1 MSQKRYSRAIF
12 DSAIDLMVNVTSWSK
27 CSFSQS
33 IVIHFFVGYSRN
45 ALCALNLISMFFYY
59 HCVDTS
65 AGWLLVSEGI
75 IRPVVGATAR
85 TWSIRYIYYW
95 NLQFINNVNINHM
108 AKSCSLFYSWD
119 MNIHDVVEPR
129 DISFQQHWDEYYF
142 LRKKTIA

>member
-1 MSQKRYSRAIF
+1 MSQKRYSRTIF

-45 ALCALNLISMFFYY
+45 ALCALNLISMFFYC

-75 IRPVVGATAR
+75 IRPVVVASAR
-85 TWSIRYIYYW
+85 TWLIRYIYYW
-95 NLQFINNVNINHM
+95 YLQFINNVNINHM
-108 AKSCSLFYSWD
+108 AKTCSLFYSWD
-119 MNIHDVVEPR
+119 MNIHDVVEATLGW
-129 DISFQQHWDEYYF
+129 ILFF
-142 LRKKTIA
+142 